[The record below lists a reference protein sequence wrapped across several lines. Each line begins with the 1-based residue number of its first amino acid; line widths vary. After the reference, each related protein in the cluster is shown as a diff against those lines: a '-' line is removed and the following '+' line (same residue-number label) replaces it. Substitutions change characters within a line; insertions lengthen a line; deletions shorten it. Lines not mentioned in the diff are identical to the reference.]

1 MVVFYLL
8 SFRKQKITYSQNTKS
23 ILEITCM
30 NLNFHKAN
38 IFDKIILALWIGLT
52 IKMGTQHI
60 EQCIRYRNYD
70 TLLTL

>member
-8 SFRKQKITYSQNTKS
+8 SFRKQRIAYSQSSKS
-23 ILEITCM
+23 ILEITRM

-38 IFDKIILALWIGLT
+38 IFDRIILALWIGLT
-52 IKMGTQHI
+52 IKMVTQHI
-60 EQCIRYRNYD
+60 EQCIRYRNCD